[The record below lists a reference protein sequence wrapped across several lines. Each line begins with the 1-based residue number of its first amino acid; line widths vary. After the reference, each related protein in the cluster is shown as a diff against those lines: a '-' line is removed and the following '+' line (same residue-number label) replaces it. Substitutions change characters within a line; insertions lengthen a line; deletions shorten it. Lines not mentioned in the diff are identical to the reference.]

1 MVKGKWLHLVIRG
14 TVDMITVLGNKV
26 SRNQGALNTR
36 ICGKGGDMLAD
47 V

>member
-26 SRNQGALNTR
+26 RVEIKVL
-36 ICGKGGDMLAD
+36 
-47 V
+47 